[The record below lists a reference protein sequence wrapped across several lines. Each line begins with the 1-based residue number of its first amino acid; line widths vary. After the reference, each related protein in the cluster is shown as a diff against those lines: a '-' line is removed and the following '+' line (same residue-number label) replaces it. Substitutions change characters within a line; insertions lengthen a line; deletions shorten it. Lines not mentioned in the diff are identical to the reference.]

1 MKKLEQAHEEKV
13 LSQEKLDGLMEVYLN
28 QLENSPTAFLIHEN
42 RKWTYINPSA
52 MNLLEFTCKE
62 DLIGK
67 PIWNSIDPQHRGR
80 IEQRITDTNN
90 GFTPTSMEQIW
101 YTNRGLPII
110 VEVTTLP
117 NVWGDRQSTQVIIR
131 DVTNKKKLEK
141 EHEETIKKFRLITEN
156 MRDIVGLLDE
166 NGLFTYVSPSYKDV
180 LGYDMSEAVGYSP
193 FQFVHPE
200 DRELIAGQF
209 YKMLKE
215 NRLMTV
221 EYRYLC
227 KDHTYIWLESH
238 GIPVTENESLKH
250 AIVISRNITKR
261 KQTEEELR
269 KSESKYRI
277 ILEHSNDLICVV
289 DLKGNYK
296 YASPSYKKVL
306 GYEPERMIGQ
316 NVFKYILVDD
326 HAKAEEIIHTLF
338 TTKGPVTLTYHK
350 ISHTGQAVLFEGKGM
365 AVLNQNGDP
374 ENIVFISRDISEKR
388 KVEEY
393 IRNYEKLTVLG
404 ELAAGVA
411 HEIRNPLTSI
421 KGFFKLLTEKD
432 RDQNEIKYQNV
443 IMDELSR
450 IEQIVNE
457 FMALARPQAIHLKE
471 CTNIVELLKDTMILL
486 NPEASL
492 RDVAIDLKF
501 DSDAVKI
508 ECEKNQMKQVFINVM
523 KNAIEAMPDGGSLK
537 IRGENKEDSFYQ
549 LTFEDNGTGIDEKRL
564 EKLGTPFFTT
574 KEKGIGL
581 GLTISNKIITEHN
594 GEFKMESELGK
605 GTKVIIRLKK
615 QGGLRV

>member
-1 MKKLEQAHEEKV
+1 MKNLEQAHEEKV

-52 MNLLEFTCKE
+52 MKLLGYTCKE

-67 PIWNSIDPQHRGR
+67 PIWNSIDPQYREM
-80 IEQRITDTNN
+80 IEQRITDTKN

-101 YTNRGLPII
+101 YTKRDLPIN

-166 NGLFTYVSPSYKDV
+166 NGLFTYVSPSYKEV

-200 DRELIAGQF
+200 DREQIADQF

-215 NRLMTV
+215 NRQLTV

-227 KDHTYIWLESH
+227 KDNTYIWLESH
-238 GIPVTENESLKH
+238 GVPVTENETLKH
-250 AIVISRNITKR
+250 AIVISRNITQR
-261 KQTEEELR
+261 KQTEEKLR

-289 DLKGNYK
+289 DLNGNYK
-296 YASPSYKKVL
+296 YASPSYKKIL
-306 GYEPERMIGQ
+306 GYEPESMIGQ
-316 NVFKYILVDD
+316 NVFNYILAEDQE
-326 HAKAEEIIHTLF
+326 KAEEIMSTLF
-338 TTKGPVTLTYHK
+338 TTKEPVTIPYHK
-350 ISHTGQAVLFEGKGM
+350 ISHSGHAVLFEGKGM
-365 AVLNQNGDP
+365 AVLNQHGEP
-374 ENIVFISRDISEKR
+374 ESIVFISRDITEKR
-388 KVEEY
+388 KVEDY

-421 KGFFKLLTEKD
+421 KGFFKLLTEEDSGGKD
-432 RDQNEIKYQNV
+432 KKYQNV

-471 CTNIVELLKDTMILL
+471 STNIVQLLKDTMILL

-492 RDVAIDLKF
+492 RNVDIDLQF
-501 DSDAVKI
+501 DSDAAQI
-508 ECEKNQMKQVFINVM
+508 ECEKNQIKQVFINVM
-523 KNAIEAMPDGGSLK
+523 KNAIEAMPDGGRLK
-537 IRGENKEDSFYQ
+537 IRGESKEGFYYR

-615 QGGLRV
+615 